1 MCQRLG
7 PGSRDPHGTG
17 ELTNIDLIIQTID
30 AAVLLVQSDKQWDL
44 MARIAGY
51 SLQFEDQARGFL
63 GG

>member
-7 PGSRDPHGTG
+7 PGSRDPHSAG
-17 ELTNIDLIIQTID
+17 ELTNVYLIIQTID
-30 AAVLLVQSDKQWDL
+30 PAILLIQSDKQWDL

-51 SLQFEDQARGFL
+51 SLQFEDQTCGFL

>member
-7 PGSRDPHGTG
+7 PGSRDPHCTG
-17 ELTNIDLIIQTID
+17 ELTNVYLIIQTID
-30 AAVLLVQSDKQWDL
+30 SAVLLIQSDEKWDL